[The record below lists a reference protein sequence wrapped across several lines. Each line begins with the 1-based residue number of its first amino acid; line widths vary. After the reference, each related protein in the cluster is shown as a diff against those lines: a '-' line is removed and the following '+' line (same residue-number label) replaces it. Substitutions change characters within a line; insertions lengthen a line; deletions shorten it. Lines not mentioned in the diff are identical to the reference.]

1 MSDDNREPILRIRGV
16 TRRFGGLTAI
26 RNVTIDVPHRS
37 IFSVIGPNGA
47 GKTTLFNCITGFY
60 RPNEGEI
67 IFEGRPIH
75 GLRPDQ
81 ITKGGIARTYQNI
94 HLFGGMTALENILV
108 GMHSRL
114 ESGPVNAILRLPDN
128 RAEEDAAL
136 ARAYELL
143 RFIDLPDVGDM
154 IASNLPYGS
163 QRRLEIARALAS
175 SPSLLLL
182 DEPTAGMNL
191 QETDDIMH
199 FIRRLRDERGLTVL
213 LIEHHMELVM
223 NVSEHIAVLD
233 FGQKIAEGTPEE
245 IQNNPRVIE
254 AYLGA
259 PADQLHVGAAQKPA
273 ATGETAHGAA

>member
-1 MSDDNREPILRIRGV
+1 V
-16 TRRFGGLTAI
+16 TKRFGGLTAI
-26 RNVTIDVPHRS
+26 RNVTIDVPRRS

-67 IFEGRPIH
+67 IFEARPIH

-81 ITKGGIARTYQNI
+81 ITMGGIARTYQNI

-114 ESGPVNAILRLPDN
+114 DSGPVNSILRLPAN
-128 RAEEDAAL
+128 RFEENEAL
-136 ARAYELL
+136 VRAYELL
-143 RFIDLPDVGDM
+143 KFIDLPDAGDLV
-154 IASNLPYGS
+154 ASNLPYGS

-175 SPSLLLL
+175 EPSLLLL

-223 NVSEHIAVLD
+223 NVSGHISVLD

-259 PADQLHVGAAQKPA
+259 PANQLQQSMAPKAAA
-273 ATGETAHGAA
+273 STSGETAHGAA

>member
-1 MSDDNREPILRIRGV
+1 V
-16 TRRFGGLTAI
+16 TKRFGGLTAI
-26 RNVTIDVPHRS
+26 RNVTIAVPKRS
-37 IFSVIGPNGA
+37 IAAVIGPNGA

-75 GLRPDQ
+75 GLKPNQ
-81 ITKGGIARTYQNI
+81 ITMGGIARTYQNI
-94 HLFGGMTALENILV
+94 HLFGGMTALENVLV

-114 ESGPVNAILRLPDN
+114 DSGPVNAILRLRDD
-128 RAEEDAAL
+128 RVEENHAL
-136 ARAYELL
+136 AKAYDLL
-143 RFIDLPDVGDM
+143 RFVDLPEAGDM

-199 FIRRLRDERGLTVL
+199 FIRRLRDERGLTIL

-223 NVSEHIAVLD
+223 NVSEQISVLD

-259 PADQLHVGAAQKPA
+259 PADHFQPSLSPNPSASTP
-273 ATGETAHGAA
+273 GENAHGAA